1 VIGISTSGKVPALS
15 ALLREKIEECIPKDV
30 DKLLED
36 AYRLRSSMKKGKRR
50 QKVLKEFLEKRME
63 GCNTE

>member
-1 VIGISTSGKVPALS
+1 VPALS

-50 QKVLKEFLEKRME
+50 QRVLKEFLEKRMK
-63 GCNTE
+63 GCDTE